1 MSPTTTFA
9 LDLDA
14 PRREV
19 THPHGIAVK
28 LHGNQLIFPAELPAD
43 ALEPI
48 LSDELDLVGLFGDV
62 LQSSDGDSV
71 GTNEVLVALF
81 KRPSLPRK
89 FLAAVKETYAV
100 LMDAEYDEEGKL
112 LDGQFK
118 DFLESKPSV
127 PDYVR
132 LTMGLTRLYGV
143 ELGKLFS
150 SADSSE
156 SDSPTSKPTSPTTT
170 TDSTHEV
177 PGFVPDN
184 PDSSASDD

>member
-1 MSPTTTFA
+1 MSPTQTFA

-19 THPHGIAVK
+19 AYPHGIAVR

-43 ALEPI
+43 ALDPI
-48 LSDELDLVGLFGDV
+48 LSDELDLVGLFGEV
-62 LQSSDGDSV
+62 LQSSDGDGVETS
-71 GTNEVLVALF
+71 EVLAGLF
-81 KRPSLPRK
+81 RRPSLPRK
-89 FLAAVKETYAV
+89 FLAAVKETYAI
-100 LMDAEYDEEGKL
+100 LLDAEYDDKGTL

-118 DFLESKPSV
+118 DFLKSKPSI

-132 LTMGLTRLYGV
+132 MTMGLTRLYGV

-150 SADSSE
+150 SPDSSE
-156 SDSPTSKPTSPTTT
+156 SDSPTSKQTSPATTT
-170 TDSTHEV
+170 VSTPEV

-184 PDSSASDD
+184 LDSSVSGD